1 MKVSEALLY
10 ARTLR
15 HLRPAQLLGR
25 ARRALPR
32 VPVDRAPAP
41 QVRGDVP
48 PLAAPARRAPVLV
61 GPTRVEMLGEAGDL
75 AGQGDWDDA
84 ARTALWRYH
93 AHYFDDL
100 RAEGAADRA
109 TWNDALI
116 ARWLGE
122 VAPDEGV
129 GWDAYPTS
137 LRIVNW
143 VRWGLA
149 SGLTEAA
156 RQSLAEQA
164 RHVRANLEWH
174 ILGNHL
180 LANAKALVFAGAY
193 FTGREADE
201 WRGKGLALLR
211 RELSEQVLPDGGHFE
226 RSPMYH
232 ALVLEDVL
240 DVIALVQAAPAAFA
254 DAPGTEKWLSGVSA
268 GMRVWQSA
276 MCHPDG
282 EIALFNDAAFGQAP
296 SPAALEDYAARL
308 GRPAAPAPRPGATLL
323 ADTGYVRVE
332 RGPAVAL
339 LDVGE
344 IGPRYLPGHAHAD
357 SLSFELSVAGQRV
370 VVNGG
375 TSQYEPGPERLRQRG
390 TAAHST
396 VEVDG
401 ADSSEVWSSFRVA
414 RRAHPRGLAVDEQGG
429 AITVRCAHDGYRR
442 LPGRVTH
449 ARGWRFDGDGVS
461 LHDALEG
468 SFDAAVSRLHLHP
481 GVRAEAGGPAVA
493 LVREGAGALT
503 LCATGGSAPTV
514 ASGTW
519 HPGFGRSLPNH
530 HVRCALS
537 PAAPALELQLTW

>member
-1 MKVSEALLY
+1 MKVAEALLY

-32 VPVDRAPAP
+32 ASVDRAPAP
-41 QVRGDVP
+41 AVREGVA
-48 PLAAPARRAPVLV
+48 PLAAAARRTPVLA
-61 GPTRVEMLGEAGDL
+61 GPTRISMLGETGDL
-75 AGQGDWDDA
+75 GSRADWDDPT
-84 ARTALWRYH
+84 RSALWRYH
-93 AHYFDDL
+93 AHYFDDM
-100 RAEGAADRA
+100 RAEGAVDRGA
-109 TWNDALI
+109 WNDALV
-116 ARWLGE
+116 ARWLDE
-122 VAPDEGV
+122 VDPARSA

-149 SGLTEAA
+149 GRLNEAA
-156 RQSLAEQA
+156 VQSLASQA

-180 LANAKALVFAGAY
+180 LANAKALIFAGTY

-201 WRGKGLALLR
+201 WRHKGLALLR
-211 RELSEQVLPDGGHFE
+211 RELGEQVLPDGGHFE

-240 DVIALVQAAPAAFA
+240 DVIALVQSAPDAFA

-268 GMRVWQSA
+268 GMRVWMAA

-282 EIALFNDAAFGQAP
+282 EIALFNDAAFEQAP

-323 ADTGYVRVE
+323 EDTGYVRVD
-332 RGPAVAL
+332 RGPTVAI

-357 SLSFELSVAGQRV
+357 SLSFELSVAGRRAI
-370 VVNGG
+370 VNSG
-375 TSQYEPGPERLRQRG
+375 TSLYEPGAERLRQRG

-401 ADSSEVWSSFRVA
+401 ADSSEVWASFRVA
-414 RRAHPRGLAVDEQGG
+414 RRAHPRGLTVDEQGG

-449 ARGWRFDGDGVS
+449 ARGWRFDGDGLV
-461 LHDALEG
+461 LNDALEG
-468 SFDAAVSRLHLHP
+468 RFDAAVSRLHLHP
-481 GVRAEAGGPAVA
+481 DVEAEAGGAAVA
-493 LVREGAGALT
+493 LTREGAGALT
-503 LCATGGSAPTV
+503 LCSSDGSAPHV
-514 ASGTW
+514 AAGTW
-519 HPGFGRSLPNH
+519 HPGFGRSVPNL

-537 PAAPALELQLTW
+537 PAAPELELHLTW